1 MSPDEANTLMQV
13 MSNKISELTQQNVML
28 ESKVMYLNSVVQQLQ
43 NSVKQLQSSSEQND
57 GGNYDEEPSVKQ
69 NNGKTKQ
76 QVTT

>member
-13 MSNKISELTQQNVML
+13 MSNKINQLTQQNVML
-28 ESKVMYLNSVVQQLQ
+28 ESKVMYLNSVIQ
-43 NSVKQLQSSSEQND
+43 QLQSSTEQND

>member
-13 MSNKISELTQQNVML
+13 MSNKINQLTQQNIML

-43 NSVKQLQSSSEQND
+43 NSSEKVND
-57 GGNYDEEPSVKQ
+57 GGTFDETPPVKQ

-76 QVTT
+76 QVAT

>member
-13 MSNKISELTQQNVML
+13 MSNKINQLTQQNIML

-43 NSVKQLQSSSEQND
+43 SSTEPTND
-57 GGNYDEEPSVKQ
+57 GGTYDEKPSVKQ

>member
-13 MSNKISELTQQNVML
+13 MSNKINQLTQQNVML
-28 ESKVMYLNSVVQQLQ
+28 ESKVMYLNSVIQ
-43 NSVKQLQSSSEQND
+43 QLQSSTEEIND
-57 GGNYDEEPSVKQ
+57 GGEYDEKPSIKQ

>member
-13 MSNKISELTQQNVML
+13 MSNKINQLTQQNIML

-43 NSVKQLQSSSEQND
+43 SSPEKVND
-57 GGNYDEEPSVKQ
+57 GGTFDETPPVKQ

-76 QVTT
+76 QVAT

>member
-13 MSNKISELTQQNVML
+13 MSNKINQLTQQNIML

-43 NSVKQLQSSSEQND
+43 NSSEKIND
-57 GGNYDEEPSVKQ
+57 GGTFDETPPVKQ

-76 QVTT
+76 QVAT

>member
-13 MSNKISELTQQNVML
+13 MSNKINQLTQQNVML
-28 ESKVMYLNSVVQQLQ
+28 ESKVMYLNSVIQQLQ
-43 NSVKQLQSSSEQND
+43 GSSEPNND
-57 GGNYDEEPSVKQ
+57 GGNYDEQPPVKQ

>member
-13 MSNKISELTQQNVML
+13 MSNKINQLTQQNIML

-43 NSVKQLQSSSEQND
+43 SSNEKVND
-57 GGNYDEEPSVKQ
+57 GEDYDEEPSVKQ

>member
-13 MSNKISELTQQNVML
+13 MSNKINQLTQQNIML

-43 NSVKQLQSSSEQND
+43 SSSEKVND
-57 GGNYDEEPSVKQ
+57 GGTFDETPPVKQ

-76 QVTT
+76 QVAT

>member
-1 MSPDEANTLMQV
+1 MNTDEANTLMQV
-13 MSNKISELTQQNVML
+13 MSNKINQLTQQNVML
-28 ESKVMYLNSVVQQLQ
+28 ESKVMYLNSVI
-43 NSVKQLQSSSEQND
+43 KQLQSSNEELND

>member
-13 MSNKISELTQQNVML
+13 MSNKINQLTQQNVML
-28 ESKVMYLNSVVQQLQ
+28 ESKVMYLNSVIQ
-43 NSVKQLQSSSEQND
+43 QLQSSSEQVND
-57 GGNYDEEPSVKQ
+57 GGNFDEKPSVKQ